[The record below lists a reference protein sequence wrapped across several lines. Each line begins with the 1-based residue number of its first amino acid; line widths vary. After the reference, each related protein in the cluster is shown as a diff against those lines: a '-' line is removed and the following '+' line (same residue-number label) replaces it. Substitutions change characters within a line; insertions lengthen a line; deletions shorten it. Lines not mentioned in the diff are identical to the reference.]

1 MFIFRSVSSTLM
13 KGGTFELHDF
23 DSKKDQLKAVG
34 ELNVNSVLCKIF
46 LNKLIKIHKVWKWFW
61 VIKGGEIHPICPL
74 KKTTLTTVEIIR
86 SQQPLK

>member
-46 LNKLIKIHKVWKWFW
+46 LNKLIKFTKF
-61 VIKGGEIHPICPL
+61 GNGFG
-74 KKTTLTTVEIIR
+74 
-86 SQQPLK
+86 S